1 MELFFPFR
9 HHDRAGRASPMKNP
23 TSRFFGG
30 WRASAL
36 ALLVSSCCLAC
47 SGEDPAPVQSN
58 PQATETNFKTLPCRT
73 DADCGEGG
81 RCVDAPAE
89 SEPADAGAGR
99 CMAR

>member
-1 MELFFPFR
+1 
-9 HHDRAGRASPMKNP
+9 MKKP
-23 TSRFFGG
+23 TSCIAFS
-30 WRASAL
+30 WRASAF
-36 ALLVSSCCLAC
+36 ALVVSFCSLAC

-81 RCVDAPAE
+81 RCVDAPADP
-89 SEPADAGAGR
+89 EPADAGAGR

>member
-1 MELFFPFR
+1 
-9 HHDRAGRASPMKNP
+9 MKNP
-23 TSRFFGG
+23 LSCMVCG

-36 ALLVSSCCLAC
+36 ALLVSLCSFAC
-47 SGEDPAPVQSN
+47 SGEDPAPVHSN
-58 PQATETNFKTLPCRT
+58 PQATETNFKTLPCQT